1 MIASA
6 CPNASCKNDFLCT
19 LGVQLNLF
27 TTPTLGTEESGCCR
41 EVAVSS
47 GSTVLKKPLHESSY
61 DKVFNSGLM
70 AGAWYSRLNIYYD
83 HRFINKQMLMLA
95 KPVCREKTRLTS
107 PEVWARV
114 TSKA

>member
-1 MIASA
+1 MLASA

-47 GSTVLKKPLHESSY
+47 GSVTVLKKPLHESSQISVEHALHVVMI
-61 DKVFNSGLM
+61 KSSTQ
-70 AGAWYSRLNIYYD
+70 A
-83 HRFINKQMLMLA
+83 
-95 KPVCREKTRLTS
+95 
-107 PEVWARV
+107 
-114 TSKA
+114 